1 MLLDDGFHRTVCFRY
16 LQNLLLES
24 TDVKEF
30 LAELTILSSRFL
42 SSREEVLCGITLLRH
57 RKAGTVA
64 SSSEAAREM
73 DELQYAYAEGPC
85 LSAAAE
91 QATMVVS
98 RRCRPSS
105 AGRTYMAA
113 VLGHGI
119 HSVLAVPF
127 RLEGEAMAAMN
138 LYSSQ
143 PDKFDAPAIETAE
156 AFVRECSHALRLA
169 IRFAQHADTA
179 QNLRAALASRTTI
192 DLAVGIVMGQ
202 NRCSQEEAVRI
213 LQSASSHRNTKLRDV
228 AAALV
233 LDTGQGTVKT
243 HFDG

>member
-1 MLLDDGFHRTVCFRY
+1 MMDFTELSVSDH

-64 SSSEAAREM
+64 SNSEAARKM

-85 LSAAAE
+85 LSAGAE
-91 QATMVVS
+91 QVTMVVS
-98 RRCRPSS
+98 EVATEQRWPDF
-105 AGRTYMAA
+105 MAA

-143 PDKFDAPAIETAE
+143 PDKFDASAIETAE
-156 AFVRECSHALRLA
+156 AFVRECSDGLRLA